1 MLDVLMKVIMRF
13 YINKLL
19 GREMNVSKFIDLFLW
34 NRFLLKAIQQV
45 DENNEINSESSIAYL
60 YTSISPP
67 ATIVNLE
74 DYCRLFEC
82 RSQM

>member
-1 MLDVLMKVIMRF
+1 M
-13 YINKLL
+13 
-19 GREMNVSKFIDLFLW
+19 
-34 NRFLLKAIQQV
+34 QQV
-45 DENNEINSESSIAYL
+45 DENNEINIESSSAYL
-60 YTSISPP
+60 YSKLSAP